1 MCKCAWLETRRIH
14 WVPCSTPPLITI
26 ERQSLSLNVW
36 LTVFWLGSLMGKF
49 HQRTFKLSEVQAPP
63 SSPSTGLQE
72 SMAMINVLQIL
83 GCLNS
88 GPHAYAASAFTHCT
102 TSAAQGTSSEYV
114 PNGDNEK
121 KHACSRYKFLI
132 TPLYKRTL
140 FQGKLNSSQTIKT
153 AK

>member
-1 MCKCAWLETRRIH
+1 MCKCAWLETRRRH
-14 WVPCSTPPLITI
+14 WVPCSTTPLIARQ
-26 ERQSLSLNVW
+26 RQSLSLNVW

-49 HQRTFKLSEVQAPP
+49 QLILQAPP

-72 SMAMINVLQIL
+72 SMAMINALQIL

-102 TSAAQGTSSEYV
+102 TSAAQGASSEYV

-132 TPLYKRTL
+132 TPLYKRAL